1 MRTTRATWEKRVERW
16 RDSGLSAA
24 EYSREL
30 GISARSLKWWGWKL
44 SADAQSVAP
53 KTEPRKVRKT
63 QSPRRRAPATPGVTP
78 LTFVEM
84 APAAVAPVATPI
96 DIVLRT
102 GVQLRVSVGFD
113 APTLERVLDV
123 VERRS

>member
-1 MRTTRATWEKRVERW
+1 MRTTRATWEKRIERW

-30 GISARSLKWWGWKL
+30 GISARSLKWWSWKL
-44 SADAQSVAP
+44 SVGAESGAR
-53 KTEPRKVRKT
+53 KGEPRKVRRT
-63 QSPRRRAPATPGVTP
+63 RRSAPATAAVTP

-84 APAAVAPVATPI
+84 TPAVTPPTTATPI
-96 DIVLRT
+96 EIVLRT

>member
-1 MRTTRATWEKRVERW
+1 MRTTRATWEKRIERW

-30 GISARSLKWWGWKL
+30 GISARTLKWWGWKL
-44 SADAQSVAP
+44 SASAESGAP
-53 KTEPRKVRKT
+53 KAEPRKAR
-63 QSPRRRAPATPGVTP
+63 QARRRAPTTPAVTP

-84 APAAVAPVATPI
+84 TPAVTPSAATPI
-96 DIVLRT
+96 EIVLRT

-123 VERRS
+123 VERRP

>member
-1 MRTTRATWEKRVERW
+1 MRTTRATWAKRVERW

-53 KTEPRKVRKT
+53 KTEPRKGRTVQTR
-63 QSPRRRAPATPGVTP
+63 RRRAPVTPAVTP

-84 APAAVAPVATPI
+84 TPAVVAPAATPI
-96 DIVLRT
+96 EIVLRT

>member
-44 SADAQSVAP
+44 SVDVQSVAP
-53 KTEPRKVRKT
+53 KKEPRKVRKVR
-63 QSPRRRAPATPGVTP
+63 SPRRAPATPTVTP

-84 APAAVAPVATPI
+84 APAAVAPAATPI

-113 APTLERVLDV
+113 TPTLERVLDI

>member
-16 RDSGLSAA
+16 RDSGLSVA

-44 SADAQSVAP
+44 SADARSAGP
-53 KTEPRKVRKT
+53 KTEPRKRRKVRT
-63 QSPRRRAPATPGVTP
+63 PRRRAPATPAVTP

-84 APAAVAPVATPI
+84 TPAAVAPGATPI
-96 DIVLRT
+96 EIVLRT